1 MRRIE
6 FIAPVEA
13 MRGNLSGKQNLVYN
27 DHDNKAFDA
36 PLGRQ
41 YAKNY
46 QPRFIGA
53 RRASDGRKYFAVKTK
68 TATLISADTKMN
80 MALMGVIGNIYA
92 NVISDPSSTAYLV
105 LQAGYERFKIADST
119 LTFRAFLDEIL
130 RPMLQLGRREAGITI
145 VYNSD
150 TYHIANPFNVNV
162 PSSPSSGEWLKLPIT
177 ESILVKFWLELGY
190 DDVGHKTPITF
201 TVGRGLKGIAIAD
214 WDFDAII
221 NQTGLNDFNVLDLT
235 SENVEIEGTTDGY
248 VCLGDEMLTLND
260 EYVQPADSVVAGA
273 KYALVN
279 KPA

>member
-68 TATLISADTKMN
+68 TATLISADTKTN
-80 MALMGVIGNIYA
+80 MAILGVIGNIYA

-105 LQAGYERFKIADST
+105 LQAGYERFKAADST
-119 LTFRAFLDEIL
+119 LTFRAFLDEFL
-130 RPMLQLGRREAGITI
+130 RSMLQLGRREASLTI
-145 VYNSD
+145 VYNS
-150 TYHIANPFNVNV
+150 TMYHIANPFNVNV
-162 PSSPSSGEWLKLPIT
+162 PSTPTSGEWLELPIT
-177 ESILVKFWLELGY
+177 SSILVKFWLELAY
-190 DDVGHKTPITF
+190 DDVGHKSPIVF
-201 TVGRGLKGIAIAD
+201 TVGRGLKGIAID
-214 WDFDAII
+214 EWDFGRII
-221 NQTGLNDFNVLDLT
+221 SPANMLNDFNVLGLEEKQVDTQGFVAIGNEYLQLDDIYVTPGDDVISNGKYILT
-235 SENVEIEGTTDGY
+235 TEVPS
-248 VCLGDEMLTLND
+248 
-260 EYVQPADSVVAGA
+260 
-273 KYALVN
+273 
-279 KPA
+279 